1 MNEQTIWDSRAK
13 DFAKLPIPDWR
24 SDALL
29 MCIGRTH
36 TGGYGSA
43 LDIGCGAGQVSIA
56 LSLRFSSVTGLDISP
71 AMIHEAK
78 RLAESEGVPNAEF
91 MSSDWNSDGWRGGL
105 DRSYDLILAN
115 MTPAII
121 SQSSLDRMCQLCTGT
136 CYVVIGTDSMDP
148 HMDAV
153 CEMLEVERRC
163 TESPPILDLL
173 ERMGHDPSVETWD
186 AEKRMSRSV
195 EEIASFY
202 RARLFPDGTDE
213 ETDVRIHGYF
223 QSKSVNGRVEERI
236 PFKKNA
242 IWWRP

>member
-13 DFAKLPIPDWR
+13 DFAKLPIPDWG
-24 SDALL
+24 SDTLL
-29 MCIGRTH
+29 MCIDRTH
-36 TGGYGSA
+36 TGEGGSA

-56 LSLRFSSVTGLDISP
+56 LSHRFSRVTGQDISP
-71 AMIHEAK
+71 AMIREAE
-78 RLAESEGVPNAEF
+78 RLAESKGVPNVEF
-91 MSSDWNSDGWRGGL
+91 LTSDWNGDGWTEGL
-105 DRSYDLILAN
+105 DRSYDLVLAN

-153 CEMLEVERRC
+153 CGMLGVERRC
-163 TESPPILDLL
+163 MEPPPILDLL

-186 AEKRMSRSV
+186 SEKRMSRSV
-195 EEIASFY
+195 GETAQFY
-202 RARLFPDGTDE
+202 RSRLFPDGTDE
-213 ETDVRIHGYF
+213 ETDTRIHEYF
-223 QSKSVNGRVEERI
+223 QSVSVDGRVEERI
-236 PFKKNA
+236 PFRKNA